1 MKKALL
7 AAILVG
13 GTIFAANAGNLVIGV
28 PGFYLS
34 IGDRGVHFVP
44 PPPPVPAPVYVVPP
58 PPVRY
63 HRPVLPPP
71 RHHKPAPR
79 HHHPGRPGHRR

>member
-1 MKKALL
+1 MKKVLL

-44 PPPPVPAPVYVVPP
+44 PPPPPAPVYVTPP

-63 HRPVLPPP
+63 HRPAPPP
-71 RHHKPAPR
+71 RHNPAPKHHKPGRR
-79 HHHPGRPGHRR
+79 H

>member
-44 PPPPVPAPVYVVPP
+44 PPPPPAPVYVTPP

-63 HRPVLPPP
+63 HRPAPPP
-71 RHHKPAPR
+71 RHNPAPKHHKPGRR
-79 HHHPGRPGHRR
+79 H

>member
-1 MKKALL
+1 MKKVLL

-44 PPPPVPAPVYVVPP
+44 PPPPPAPVYVTPP

-63 HRPVLPPP
+63 HRPAPPLRHNP
-71 RHHKPAPR
+71 APKHHKRGRR
-79 HHHPGRPGHRR
+79 H

>member
-1 MKKALL
+1 MKKVLL

-44 PPPPVPAPVYVVPP
+44 PPPPPAPVYVIPP

-63 HRPVLPPP
+63 HRPAPPP
-71 RHHKPAPR
+71 RHNPAPKHHKRGRR
-79 HHHPGRPGHRR
+79 H

>member
-1 MKKALL
+1 MKKVLL

-13 GTIFAANAGNLVIGV
+13 GTIFAANARNLVIGV

-44 PPPPVPAPVYVVPP
+44 PPPPPVPVYVTPP

-63 HRPVLPPP
+63 HRPAPPP
-71 RHHKPAPR
+71 RHNPAPKHHKPGRR
-79 HHHPGRPGHRR
+79 H